1 MKKLVEIDKRT
12 ENSVYFRDRNQSTML
27 LDIFTAEGIISLIT
41 LVFLE
46 IILGIDNIIF
56 IAIITGYLPKAEQA
70 RARAIGLTLAMIF
83 RILLLMGISW
93 LVHLVHPLF
102 FVGELGISGRDL
114 ILFSGGVFLVYKTI
128 KEIYEKLKGHEKEHN
143 QKGSEKMT
151 ISQAIV
157 QITIIDIIFSFDS
170 ILTAV
175 GLSRDLP
182 VMISAVVVSMFVMLL
197 FAPYVSDFINKYPT
211 MKILAL
217 TFLVAI
223 GVLLILEGL
232 HVHVEKSYVYF
243 GMGFSLIV
251 ELLNIRLRKL
261 QHKSN

>member
-1 MKKLVEIDKRT
+1 
-12 ENSVYFRDRNQSTML
+12 ML
-27 LDIFTAEGIISLIT
+27 LTLFSPEGMLSLIT
-41 LVFLE
+41 LIFLE

-56 IAIITGYLPKAEQA
+56 IAIICGYLPKVDQQ
-70 RARAIGLTLAMIF
+70 RARTIGLMLAMLF
-83 RILLLMGISW
+83 RIILLLGISW
-93 LVHLVHPLF
+93 LVHLVEPLF
-102 FVGELGISGRDL
+102 YIGSLGVSGRDM
-114 ILFSGGVFLVYKTI
+114 ILFFGGVFLVYKTI
-128 KEIYEKLKGHEKEHN
+128 KELFEKLRGHEKGADPD
-143 QKGSEKMT
+143 KKVKLT

-182 VMISAVVVSMFVMLL
+182 VMISAVVVSMVVMLL

-217 TFLVAI
+217 VFLVAI
-223 GVLLILEGL
+223 GVLLMLEGS
-232 HVHVEKSYVYF
+232 HIHVEKSYVYF
-243 GMGFSLIV
+243 GMAFSLIV
-251 ELLNIRLRKL
+251 EMLNIRLRKI